1 MTEQVSQEMIK
12 AALQAAQQQQSQ
24 QQSQPTQLLTYAHVK
39 QLRHAALQMLH
50 QRYVAFMQS
59 IGWMSGDEKSLN
71 EGMELIDA
79 GFLSL
84 QKAIL
89 LSPVA
94 QLPKIPVNP
103 IPQPEAPTQQEKAQE
118 VEKAPEGVKPE
129 EQAIASEPELTPA
142 A

>member
-1 MTEQVSQEMIK
+1 MTEQQEAVK
-12 AALQAAQQQQSQ
+12 QPEVAPAPQQQQ
-24 QQSQPTQLLTYAHVK
+24 TQLLTYANVK
-39 QLRHAALQMLH
+39 QLRHTALQMLH
-50 QRYVAFMQS
+50 QRYMAFIQS

-84 QKAIL
+84 QKSIL
-89 LSPVA
+89 LSPVVS
-94 QLPKIPVNP
+94 LPHIPVNP

-118 VEKAPEGVKPE
+118 VDKAPESNKEEITNPE
-129 EQAIASEPELTPA
+129 PPMA

>member
-1 MTEQVSQEMIK
+1 MTEQVNQEMIK
-12 AALQAAQQQQSQ
+12 EALQQAAQQQAQPQ
-24 QQSQPTQLLTYAHVK
+24 QQPQQLLTYAHVK
-39 QLRHAALQMLH
+39 QIRHTALQMLH
-50 QRYVAFMQS
+50 QRYMAFMQS

-89 LSPVA
+89 LAPVA
-94 QLPKIPVNP
+94 ALPRIPVTP

-118 VEKAPEGVKPE
+118 VDKAPEEVKTE
-129 EQAIASEPELTPA
+129 EVIQPELPPA

>member
-1 MTEQVSQEMIK
+1 MTEEVKITPQEQQEK
-12 AALQAAQQQQSQ
+12 VTQQAAQP
-24 QQSQPTQLLTYAHVK
+24 QPPQLLTYQQVK
-39 QLRHAALQMLH
+39 QVRQIALQMLH
-50 QRYVAFMQS
+50 RSYTSFMQS

-94 QLPKIPVNP
+94 LLPRINLNPV
-103 IPQPEAPTQQEKAQE
+103 PQPEAPTQQEKAQE
-118 VEKAPEGVKPE
+118 VEKAPE